1 MAKWDSGR
9 FLNTV
14 GYFGAIP
21 IFSDVQR
28 WLTGE
33 SKDRSSIDGGRA
45 LGLVLVVGTSGEVGQ
60 LTVGCQTHETA
71 AVERAEGRS
80 SAQCW
85 RDFVGSRR
93 IHHASIA

>member
-1 MAKWDSGR
+1 MAKWEASR

-33 SKDRSSIDGGRA
+33 SKDRS
-45 LGLVLVVGTSGEVGQ
+45 
-60 LTVGCQTHETA
+60 TA
-71 AVERAEGRS
+71 TG
-80 SAQCW
+80 
-85 RDFVGSRR
+85 
-93 IHHASIA
+93 